1 MSSFPFDSLR
11 RWPDLESPELIAVDA
26 ADRLLLTELKSV
38 VEADPSLLS
47 SELTIIGDTH
57 GALTL
62 GALADVGFTQVRV
75 HQDARSGELALLNNA
90 HELTEVVPEDARFTQ
105 LPLSEE
111 LVGDTRIVLLR
122 LPRALEQL
130 DQWAALI
137 ASFAAEDVVVL
148 AGGRIKHMSLSMND
162 VLAKY
167 FNSVEASLAEQ
178 KSRVLRARGP
188 RREDAATAL
197 SQWPKKEYHSD
208 IDMTVC
214 AQGGAFAGT
223 SIDIGTYDLL
233 AVLDRVSGQQGMR
246 IIDFGCGTGVLAA
259 QIAKLRP
266 SATVIAS
273 DQSAAAVESA
283 KATIET
289 NALSNR
295 VSVVRDDGLSSQPDA
310 SADLILFNPPFHSGA
325 AVHAGTS
332 LRLFAEAGRVLKP
345 GGELWVVA
353 NRHLSYKPALR
364 NLVGETREVRRT
376 PKFTVTKSIKI

>member
-1 MSSFPFDSLR
+1 M
-11 RWPDLESPELIAVDA
+11 ESPELVAVDA
-26 ADRLLLTELKSV
+26 ADRLLLDELATALKNNPNLV
-38 VEADPSLLS
+38 S
-47 SELTIIGDTH
+47 STLTIIGDTH

-62 GALADVGFTQVRV
+62 GSMCELGFTHVVV

-90 HELTEVVPEDARFTQ
+90 QELKTHVPVNAKFTQ
-105 LPLSEE
+105 LPLDAE
-111 LVGDTRIVLLR
+111 LVTGSRIVLLR
-122 LPRALEQL
+122 LPRGLEQL

-137 ASFAAEDVVVL
+137 ASYAAEDVLVL
-148 AGGRIKHMSLSMND
+148 AGGRLKHMTTSMND
-162 VLAKY
+162 VLARY
-167 FNSVEASLAEQ
+167 FDHVEASLAQQ

-188 RREDAATAL
+188 KKDAAVASLAL
-197 SQWPKKEYHSD
+197 WPKSEHHED

-214 AQGGAFAGT
+214 ALGGVFAGT

-259 QIAKLRP
+259 QISRLRP

-283 KATIET
+283 RATIQA
-289 NALSNR
+289 NGLSDR
-295 VSVVRDDGLSSQPDA
+295 VTVVRDDGLSLQTDS

-332 LRLFAEAGRVLKP
+332 LRLFKDAGRVLKS

-376 PKFTVTKSIKI
+376 PKFTVTRSIKG

>member
-11 RWPDLESPELIAVDA
+11 RWPDLESPELVAVDA
-26 ADRLLLTELKSV
+26 ADRLLLSELKLA
-38 VEADPSLLS
+38 VELDPSLLS
-47 SELTIIGDTH
+47 SSLAVIGDTH

-62 GALADVGFTQVRV
+62 GAITEVGFTAVRV

-90 HELTEVVPEDARFTQ
+90 HELAAAIPSEAHFSHFPIA
-105 LPLSEE
+105 EE
-111 LVGDTRIVLLR
+111 LVVGARVAVLR
-122 LPRALEQL
+122 LPRSLEQL

-137 ASFAAEDVVVL
+137 ATYAADDVLVL
-148 AGGRIKHMSLSMND
+148 GGGRIKHMTLGMND

-167 FNSVEASLAEQ
+167 FTSVEASLAEQ

-188 RREDAATAL
+188 LRDVARDALGA
-197 SQWPKKEYHSD
+197 WPKSQHHSE
-208 IDMTVC
+208 IDLTVC

-266 SATVIAS
+266 TATVIAS

-283 KATIET
+283 RVTIAANGVED
-289 NALSNR
+289 R

-376 PKFTVTKSIKI
+376 PKFTVTRSIKA